1 MKRHSGQASRLAQR
15 GRPGVDW
22 IGRYELVELLGVGG
36 MAEVFKARTT
46 GPSGFER
53 TVVIKRI
60 LPDYCHDPEFV
71 GMFVAEARILGLL
84 HHANVIQ
91 VYDFGEADGALFL
104 VLEFVDGLPLGR
116 VMSRLCAAKRS
127 IPPAIAAYFAHEI
140 CRALDYVHTLRDA
153 DGALLNVIHRDVTP
167 SNILLT
173 STGGL
178 KLLDFGVAKYGN
190 SKVRTRHRRVKG
202 KPAYLAP
209 EALEGKTIDA
219 RVDIFALGVVL
230 HELLTLKNLFAGDDD
245 LIRIRKVLTM
255 PIEPPSRSR
264 PDVSPALDAIVMKAL
279 SRDPGTRYAS
289 ASEMGHD
296 LNEIVL
302 SSRLR
307 TDEIVRFAREI
318 TGGRSVSSAAPRS
331 PSLLSTED
339 RTVELST
346 PCSRPHPADQL
357 RGPGALSRFRGSRFG
372 RWLFGQHPE

>member
-1 MKRHSGQASRLAQR
+1 MKRHGGQASRLAHR
-15 GRPGVDW
+15 GRPGVEW

-60 LPDYCHDPEFV
+60 HPAYCDDPEFV

-116 VMSRLCAAKRS
+116 VMSRLCAAKRP

-279 SRDPGTRYAS
+279 SRDLDTRYAS

-302 SSRLR
+302 SSKLR
-307 TDEIVRFAREI
+307 TDEIVRFAREV
-318 TGGRSVSSAAPRS
+318 TGGRSVSSAASRS
-331 PSLLSTED
+331 PSLLSRDD
-339 RTVELST
+339 RTIELAT
-346 PCSRPHPADQL
+346 PCSKPHPAAQL
-357 RGPGALSRFRGSRFG
+357 LGPGAISRFRGSRFG